1 MGEWM
6 KKNREMTMTI
16 ICAIFLIIAFIFEM
30 NEDNFISPFLYIIGA
45 IIGGWES
52 GKNVYKDLF
61 HKHKVNV
68 DLLMVLAAIGSAFIG
83 EFREGAM
90 LIFIFSLAES
100 LEDMAIARTSGSI
113 TKLMNLTPDVARRYT
128 DNGEIEE
135 VPTKELKIG
144 DRLQIRK
151 GESVPIDGEL
161 LSDFATMD
169 EAAITGEPLP
179 VTKQNGEEIV
189 GGTINT
195 DNAFDM
201 KVTVEN
207 EDTLFSK
214 VIRMV
219 DEAQNTPS
227 RTNSYIKKIEN
238 TYVKMVLV
246 IVPLFILLM
255 PFLLGYENPFLAL
268 HGTMDVEFRTRD
280 RTRNGSGRS
289 KACFTYPYF
298 TFRDTFRA

>member
-1 MGEWM
+1 
-6 KKNREMTMTI
+6 
-16 ICAIFLIIAFIFEM
+16 
-30 NEDNFISPFLYIIGA
+30 
-45 IIGGWES
+45 
-52 GKNVYKDLF
+52 
-61 HKHKVNV
+61 
-68 DLLMVLAAIGSAFIG
+68 
-83 EFREGAM
+83 
-90 LIFIFSLAES
+90 
-100 LEDMAIARTSGSI
+100 
-113 TKLMNLTPDVARRYT
+113 
-128 DNGEIEE
+128 
-135 VPTKELKIG
+135 
-144 DRLQIRK
+144 
-151 GESVPIDGEL
+151 
-161 LSDFATMD
+161 MD

-179 VTKQNGEEIV
+179 VTKQNGEGIV

-255 PFLLGYENPFLAL
+255 PFLLGWIWHQSFYRGMAL
-268 HGTMDVEFRTRD
+268 LIRVCSHE
-280 RTRNGSGRS
+280 S
-289 KACFTYPYF
+289 
-298 TFRDTFRA
+298 

>member
-1 MGEWM
+1 M
-6 KKNREMTMTI
+6 
-16 ICAIFLIIAFIFEM
+16 
-30 NEDNFISPFLYIIGA
+30 
-45 IIGGWES
+45 
-52 GKNVYKDLF
+52 
-61 HKHKVNV
+61 
-68 DLLMVLAAIGSAFIG
+68 
-83 EFREGAM
+83 
-90 LIFIFSLAES
+90 
-100 LEDMAIARTSGSI
+100 
-113 TKLMNLTPDVARRYT
+113 
-128 DNGEIEE
+128 
-135 VPTKELKIG
+135 
-144 DRLQIRK
+144 
-151 GESVPIDGEL
+151 DGEL

-255 PFLLGYENPFLAL
+255 PFLLGYESPFLAL
-268 HGTMDVEFRTRD
+268 HGTMDAEFRTRD

>member
-1 MGEWM
+1 
-6 KKNREMTMTI
+6 
-16 ICAIFLIIAFIFEM
+16 
-30 NEDNFISPFLYIIGA
+30 
-45 IIGGWES
+45 
-52 GKNVYKDLF
+52 
-61 HKHKVNV
+61 
-68 DLLMVLAAIGSAFIG
+68 
-83 EFREGAM
+83 
-90 LIFIFSLAES
+90 
-100 LEDMAIARTSGSI
+100 
-113 TKLMNLTPDVARRYT
+113 
-128 DNGEIEE
+128 
-135 VPTKELKIG
+135 
-144 DRLQIRK
+144 
-151 GESVPIDGEL
+151 
-161 LSDFATMD
+161 MD
-169 EAAITGEPLP
+169 EAAIAGEPLP

-255 PFLLGYENPFLAL
+255 PFLLGWIWHQSFYRGMAL
-268 HGTMDVEFRTRD
+268 LIRVCSHE
-280 RTRNGSGRS
+280 S
-289 KACFTYPYF
+289 
-298 TFRDTFRA
+298 